1 MRDAPIAIYTVD
13 LDGVVL
19 SWNHAAEHL
28 FGWTAEEATGHEG
41 HKISGDMTMGDISP
55 STTDFMAANDRM
67 HAGMA
72 IEYTGKADVDFL
84 RGMIPHHQG
93 AVDMARIVLKHGS
106 DPEVRKFAE
115 SVIAAQEGEIKWMQ
129 DWLAQNGG

>member
-1 MRDAPIAIYTVD
+1 MPCFAPIRAII
-13 LDGVVL
+13 
-19 SWNHAAEHL
+19 AAAALALVAPLPGFAQE
-28 FGWTAEEATGHEG
+28 TTGHEG
-41 HKISGDMTMGDISP
+41 HKMSDDMTMGDMAP
-55 STTDFMAANDRM
+55 STKDFMAANDRM
-67 HAGMA
+67 HAAMA
-72 IEYTGKADVDFL
+72 VEYTGKADVDFV

-129 DWLAQNGG
+129 DWLAKNGG